1 MDRQIEAA
9 CLLRGNPSGLIP
21 DLAEAAIAASVDAVF
36 AEATSPVYPG
46 LNLEHVVQGPP
57 GVGVTAAT
65 WSGAWGRERRAADVT
80 NFVLHTVEGP
90 YSAGLSVARNGDNGA
105 GFDLLT
111 DPVRR
116 VISGCNDW
124 RRYIS
129 HQAGYWPMNLESIGI
144 EQAGS
149 ASQTGSWS
157 DDYYRWFG
165 ASVIAVLAKLFP
177 NVPLRECTAWNQSGL
192 IRHSTIYETAPG
204 VNFRA
209 DPGRGYKMG
218 LVLDAAKKAGGP
230 VVVQPPP
237 PRTAPEYVYLGAWAK
252 EDLPF
257 AEAAKKALAAGGYAK
272 AVLATSAGDLLVQS
286 EKVLGLPAGRRPF
299 LVIGSPTTAKL
310 STRARAAK
318 RYPLDAS
325 SNLWDCVGP
334 SVAGTG
340 EEVSWRL
347 ADLCKRAKLDA
358 DKVLDAYRAELDAR
372 RPQKPPDPVAPPKR
386 DPVAA
391 AVEEALAYGFELV
404 GTPYEWDETGV
415 VGAGAPFWASEDP
428 APEARVVRAS
438 TSLCAGLTNLLDRRV
453 GAPNAAG
460 IARAEAEALAEAL
473 EASAAGNVGIPR
485 SGQWFGGTLAY
496 WPYYAHVAEPFD
508 INKRYPAGTLI
519 MRRSRWDPNGPFT
532 ADQGHVAVIFYVD
545 GVAHVL
551 QSFAPVGSTRP
562 GVTASV
568 KLVDSHAGG
577 FYERAVLPQHWLVEN

>member
-21 DLAEAAIAASVDAVF
+21 DLAEAAIAASVDEVF

-116 VISGCNDW
+116 VISVCNDW
-124 RRYIS
+124 RRYVS
-129 HQAGYWPMNLESIGI
+129 HQAGYWPMNRESIGI

-165 ASVIAVLAKLFP
+165 ASVIALLLKMFP
-177 NVPLRECTAWNQSGL
+177 NVPLRECTSWNQSGL

-230 VVVQPPP
+230 IVVQPPP
-237 PRTAPEYVYLGAWAK
+237 PKTGPEYVYLGAWAK
-252 EDLPF
+252 DDVAT
-257 AEAAKKALAAGGYAK
+257 AEAARKALAAGGYQK
-272 AVLATSAGDLLVQS
+272 AVMATTAGDLNTQS
-286 EKVLGLPAGRRPF
+286 EKVVGMPAGKRHF

-310 STRARAAK
+310 SIKARATK
-318 RYPLDAS
+318 QYPADPA

-334 SVAGTG
+334 SLAGTR

-347 ADLCKRAKLDA
+347 AAICKKAKLNA
-358 DKVLDAYRAELDAR
+358 DRVLKAYEDELSKTAPAKPAPAPPEKVYTAADFAVLDGYRMWPAVAR
-372 RPQKPPDPVAPPKR
+372 DCARIANEFGLAPAAFSTYANDQGKHGDAPPGGSVDILVSDR
-386 DPVAA
+386 YGTWVN
-391 AVEEALAYGFELV
+391 ERQLAFGK
-404 GTPYEWDETGV
+404 GV
-415 VGAGAPFWASEDP
+415 VRWLYGEYDSGRMPLDYIIFAKVYNHLDGRGDQPYN
-428 APEARVVRAS
+428 PEWSLGKNRVSDDHGDHIHV
-438 TSLCAGLTNLLDRRV
+438 TW
-453 GAPNAAG
+453 
-460 IARAEAEALAEAL
+460 EA
-473 EASAAGNVGIPR
+473 
-485 SGQWFGGTLAY
+485 
-496 WPYYAHVAEPFD
+496 
-508 INKRYPAGTLI
+508 
-519 MRRSRWDPNGPFT
+519 
-532 ADQGHVAVIFYVD
+532 
-545 GVAHVL
+545 
-551 QSFAPVGSTRP
+551 
-562 GVTASV
+562 
-568 KLVDSHAGG
+568 
-577 FYERAVLPQHWLVEN
+577 